1 MAETV
6 IRCAVCGLEATICDQ
21 GAQGIGYFDIC
32 EREAVKCAK
41 GAVIRCAGL
50 HRAFTDYRDS
60 ASRGGSQLVD
70 GGEVGKAE
78 RAGAF
83 VA

>member
-1 MAETV
+1 MAKTV
-6 IRCAVCGLEATICDQ
+6 IRCAICGLEATICDQ
-21 GAQGIGYFDIC
+21 GAQGIGYFEIC
-32 EREAVKCAK
+32 EPEAIKCVK
-41 GAVIRCAGL
+41 GDAVRCAGIQ
-50 HRAFTDYRDS
+50 RAFTDYRDS
-60 ASRGGSQLVD
+60 ASRSGAQPVD

>member
-21 GAQGIGYFDIC
+21 GAQGTGYFDVR

-41 GAVIRCAGL
+41 GAAIRCAGL

-60 ASRGGSQLVD
+60 ASRSGSQRF
-70 GGEVGKAE
+70 A
-78 RAGAF
+78 AGRWR
-83 VA
+83 

>member
-6 IRCAVCGLEATICDQ
+6 IRCAICGLGATICDQ
-21 GAQGIGYFDIC
+21 GSQGIGYFDIR
-32 EREAVKCAK
+32 EGEAVKCAK

-50 HRAFTDYRDS
+50 QRAFTDYQDS
-60 ASRGGSQLVD
+60 ASRSGSQLVD
-70 GGEVGKAE
+70 GGEVSKAD
-78 RAGAF
+78 

>member
-1 MAETV
+1 MAKTV

-21 GAQGIGYFDIC
+21 GAQGIGYFDIR
-32 EREAVKCAK
+32 EGEAVKCAK

-50 HRAFTDYRDS
+50 QRAFTDYQDS
-60 ASRGGSQLVD
+60 ASRSGSQLVD
-70 GGEVGKAE
+70 GGEVSKAD
-78 RAGAF
+78 